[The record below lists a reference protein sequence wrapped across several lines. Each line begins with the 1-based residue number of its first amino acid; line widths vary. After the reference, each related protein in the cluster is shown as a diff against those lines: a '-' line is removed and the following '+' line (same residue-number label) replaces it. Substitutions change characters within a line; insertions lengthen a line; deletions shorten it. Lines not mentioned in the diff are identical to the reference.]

1 MTMWKKIRVTG
12 IQSSIGVIDT
22 YFLVR
27 DDIPFGEE
35 HFHVPACL
43 FLLLGS
49 AKGEKLSTQ
58 RARASD
64 LVLFLNTLEFPAK
77 PYEQEPLDW
86 KLLTDKERS
95 GYLSLLKKERNN
107 SNSTIVRAIST
118 LRLFYLFSRDTFPV
132 LNSYQDYLFT
142 HQKYSVSKESF
153 PCSITPKR
161 VKSQYI
167 DRLLFQ
173 VIESNVSGKSAF
185 TRMRNL
191 IGIRLGRNSGL
202 RAHEVTLEGNFNT
215 SKLRS
220 LIAEMRS
227 RGESTIEMDIVS
239 EKGNKG
245 RPIVIK
251 KKDVALIERFLNGPR
266 SKLPEGDLLCRSDG
280 LLYSSNSTPATGW
293 FKQALKNAI
302 PILLSNY
309 NDYCVNPERKYIL
322 AKKSIKLLSFHSGRH
337 SYATDLVGE
346 AYEAGNDPK
355 ELLLVRLG
363 HVDKRTLSAYIT
375 VDAIMVGRKTSK
387 SDLDISLEDV
397 E

>member
-1 MTMWKKIRVTG
+1 MWKKIKVTG
-12 IQSSIGVIDT
+12 IQSSVGVIDT

-35 HFHVPACL
+35 HFHVPASL

-58 RARASD
+58 KSRASD
-64 LVLFLNTLEFPAK
+64 LVLFLNTLEFHENPL
-77 PYEQEPLDW
+77 EQQPLDW
-86 KLLTDKERS
+86 KLLTDNERA
-95 GYLSLLKKERNN
+95 GYLGLLKCERNN
-107 SNSTIVRAIST
+107 SDSTIVRAIST
-118 LRLFYLFSRDTFPV
+118 LRSFYLFSRDTFPV
-132 LNSYQDYLFT
+132 LDSHKDYSFPY
-142 HQKYSVSKESF
+142 QKYNVSKERFTGSL
-153 PCSITPKR
+153 TPRR

-167 DRLLFQ
+167 DRLLFD
-173 VIESNVSGKSAF
+173 VIESNISGKSAF
-185 TRMRNL
+185 TRIRNL

-202 RAHEVTLEGNFNT
+202 RAHEVTFEGNFNT
-215 SKLRS
+215 GELRS

-280 LLYSSNSTPATGW
+280 LPYSSNSTPATGW
-293 FKQALKNAI
+293 FKQALKNAM

-363 HVDKRTLSAYIT
+363 HVDKKTLSAYIT